1 MLAREQAQLTFIFL
15 TTWQRIFFVCICY
28 LRHTASYRS
37 MGIGPGEIYKRVM
50 SIIQNEEPSIKAEV
64 RNLFGNSYQ
73 EQEFDTKFKE
83 LWESNWESTRKEV
96 HADENVFINS
106 ENTWADEQK
115 NKSWGSDCRRKAAEH
130 RDDHISETARTNID
144 ILKGKIIADFQ
155 KLAKRKLKLEPSP
168 FPAYIPGPHAAAA
181 AGKLPRIID
190 SRVGNPLQGRGVLGG
205 RNRYMV

>member
-1 MLAREQAQLTFIFL
+1 LTFIFL

-37 MGIGPGEIYKRVM
+37 MVIGSQEIYKRVM
-50 SIIQNEEPSIKAEV
+50 YIIENEAPTIKAQV
-64 RNLFGNSYQ
+64 FGLLGDSYQ
-73 EQEFDTKFKE
+73 THEFDTKFKE
-83 LWESNWESTRKEV
+83 LWELNWKPITQEV
-96 HADENVFINS
+96 QAAITVFIRS
-106 ENTWADEQK
+106 ETKWAEEK
-115 NKSWGSDCRRKAAEH
+115 NKGWGGDCKRQARSHVDKYISDK
-130 RDDHISETARTNID
+130 ARTSID
-144 ILKGKIIADFQ
+144 ILKRGIITDFQ
-155 KLAKRKLKLEPSP
+155 TLAKRKLELEPSP